1 MDIVNNNG
9 VRVRF
14 APSPTGYLHVG
25 GARTAVFNWLF
36 ARHTGG
42 SFVLRIEDTDVE
54 RSTRES
60 EASLV
65 DDLRWLGLDWDE
77 GPDVGGEFGPYRQSE
92 RLELYRA
99 VAEDMVAR
107 GLAYPCFC
115 TDDELAARRE
125 AAVKAGGAP
134 HYDGT
139 CRDLTAAAVEE
150 RRNAGTPESIRFRV
164 PEDRITINDLVRGDV
179 SMNTDMV
186 GDFVILRSNG
196 LPTYNFAAAH
206 DDGSMDIT
214 HVLRGEEHLPNT
226 LRQIL
231 VYRAMNVEPPA
242 FGHVPLILAD
252 DRSKLSKRHSASSVG
267 ELRERGFLPSAVV
280 NYLLLLGWS
289 HPDEKEKL
297 SVEEMVTSFDIDRIG
312 KTAAMYDTKKMAW
325 MNGLYIR
332 DLPPDEWAEFALPRL
347 PVAIRSA
354 YDEKAQRQIAELLQ
368 AHVETL
374 EQLPEQTAVFDGD
387 IGYDPEAAAALAGAG
402 DVLGAL
408 SEELRQI
415 DGDWSPENIKAAFK
429 RAGKAAGKKGK
440 DLFFP
445 IRAALTGNL
454 HGPDL
459 ARVAS
464 IKGRDKV
471 LQLIDRALEQG
482 AG

>member
-1 MDIVNNNG
+1 
-9 VRVRF
+9 
-14 APSPTGYLHVG
+14 VG
-25 GARTAVFNWLF
+25 GARTAIFNWLF

-60 EASLV
+60 EVSLI
-65 DDLRWLGLDWDE
+65 DDLRWLGLEWDE
-77 GPDVGGEFGPYRQSE
+77 GPDKGGDYGPYRQSE

-99 VAEDMVAR
+99 AAADFVDR

-115 TDDELAARRE
+115 TDDELTTRRE
-125 AAVKAGGAP
+125 AAIVAGRQP

-139 CRDLTAAAVEE
+139 CRGLAAEKVEE
-150 RRNAGTPESIRFRV
+150 RRQSGAPESIRFVV
-164 PEDRITINDLVRGDV
+164 PEDRITIHDLVRGDV
-179 SMNTDMV
+179 SMDTDMV

-206 DDGSMDIT
+206 DDGRMQIS

-231 VYRAMNVEPPA
+231 IYRALEIEPPV
-242 FGHVPLILAD
+242 FGHAPLILAD

-267 ELRERGFLPSAVV
+267 ELRQRGFLPAAVV

-289 HPDEKEKL
+289 HPEEKEKL
-297 SVEEMVTSFDIDRIG
+297 SPEEMVSSFDIKRIG
-312 KTAAMYDTKKMAW
+312 KTAAMYDTTKMMW

-332 DLPPDEWAEFALPRL
+332 DLPPEQWVEAALPRL
-347 PVAIRSA
+347 PESIRA
-354 YDEKAQRQIAELLQ
+354 QYDKNQQRQIVEMLQ

-374 EQLPEQTAVFDGD
+374 EQLPDQTGVFETEVAYETDAAEQLTR
-387 IGYDPEAAAALAGAG
+387 AG
-402 DVLGAL
+402 DVLRAL
-408 SEELRQI
+408 AQEFQKI
-415 DGDWSPENIKAAFK
+415 GDDWTPENIKAAIK
-429 RAGKAAGKKGK
+429 QTGKTAGKKGK
-440 DLFFP
+440 ELFFP
-445 IRAALTGNL
+445 VRAAITGNL

-464 IKGRDKV
+464 IKGRDTV
-471 LQLIDRALEQG
+471 LGLIDRAISQQG
-482 AG
+482 AE